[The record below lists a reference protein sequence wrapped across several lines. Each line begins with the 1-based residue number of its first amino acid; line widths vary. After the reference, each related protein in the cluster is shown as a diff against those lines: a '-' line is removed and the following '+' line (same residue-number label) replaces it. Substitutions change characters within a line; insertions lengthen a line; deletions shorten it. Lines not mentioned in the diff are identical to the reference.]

1 MDGSILG
8 ASMSSSSSAVGGGS
22 GSGSRHKESLSSIG
36 MLDSPSLR
44 RSLAAGGR

>member
-1 MDGSILG
+1 
-8 ASMSSSSSAVGGGS
+8 MSSSSSAVGGVGGGS